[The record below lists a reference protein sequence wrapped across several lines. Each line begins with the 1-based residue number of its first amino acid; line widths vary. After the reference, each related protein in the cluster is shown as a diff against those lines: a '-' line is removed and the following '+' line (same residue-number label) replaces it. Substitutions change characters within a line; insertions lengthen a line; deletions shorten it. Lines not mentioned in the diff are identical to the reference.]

1 MPEYTPTPSA
11 GPQTLAEFNTVITNS
26 SASPTD
32 YSNNLIVTVNQRIK
46 VGEDRIY
53 EVTTAGVTAGTGDG
67 PTHTSGE
74 AADGTAVSEWYGWE
88 LDTAAIGAAAISAAV
103 GASSVPTD
111 AAGNPDIAAI
121 AAATPAGLAAAQ
133 AMISSVNSQVEA
145 KES

>member
-1 MPEYTPTPSA
+1 MPEYVPGPDNN
-11 GPQTLAEFNTVITNS
+11 PQTLAEFNTAIANS
-26 SASPTD
+26 SAAPTD

-46 VGEDRIY
+46 VEDRIY

-74 AADGTAVSEWYGWE
+74 ATDGTAVLEWYGWE
-88 LDTAAIGAAAISAAV
+88 LDTAAIGAAATSAAA

-111 AAGNPDIAAI
+111 ADGNPDLAAI
-121 AAATPAGLAAAQ
+121 GAATPAGLAAAQ
-133 AMISSVNSQVEA
+133 AMISAANSQIEA